1 MTVQELTDKLD
12 YYPKYAEVYFKT
24 ESGIFPV
31 DNFGY
36 VKHNGKTIILIQK

>member
-12 YYPKYAEVYFKT
+12 YYPKHVEVYFKT
-24 ESGIFPV
+24 ELGVFPV

-36 VKHNGKTIILIQK
+36 IKYNDKTIILIQT